1 MIFDNKTYDI
11 LKKIAFVFAPLA
23 TFVGAVC
30 IIWGVPFSE
39 QITATLAALNTFLGA
54 LLGKSSKDYHEQ
66 SAEENEVDSMGKG
79 DEHE

>member
-11 LKKIAFVFAPLA
+11 LKKIAFIFAPFA

-39 QITATLAALNTFLGA
+39 QITATLAAFDTLLGA
-54 LLGKSSKDYHEQ
+54 LLGKSSKDYHAQ
-66 SAEENEVDSMGKG
+66 TAEAEVESMGKG
-79 DEHE
+79 DDHE